1 MSDVDKETVDKE
13 TVDKE
18 VAVKK
23 PRKAAVPRAARV
35 PKTSELGSL
44 PDSVASVTSVTLEAP
59 VSTAPSIE
67 TNEQAAPKRKPRGR
81 TVGLDIIEPNNIEP
95 NNVEPNIIEGNI
107 SAVPLQAEAS
117 LDAQAPKVMADLGDA
132 TQPRAPRNAN
142 RRGGRGGRGQGRNA
156 RDDNRA
162 EGSRAPRVAA
172 DEIVDDDPLPVLDIK
187 APIGRNAA
195 DPDRSGRAPR
205 PRPRPLD
212 DDSSKLH
219 KVLADAG
226 LGSRREMEDLI
237 VQGRV
242 SVNNTPAHVG
252 QRLNPNDQVRVN
264 GKPIRRRAVHVPPR
278 VLLYHKPAGEMVSRD
293 DPNHRPL
300 VFDRLPRLQGARWV
314 AVGRLDFNT
323 EGLLV
328 FTTSGDLA
336 NKLMHPRYGW
346 DREYAVRILG
356 RLDEQAREKLMTG
369 VELEDGPAAFSHV
382 EELGGD
388 GSNCWYKVVINEGRN
403 REVRRMFEMVG
414 LMVSR
419 LCRVRFGP
427 IALPTALRRSRWVEL
442 AEGDMRLLNDAMR
455 TGSGAEGAE
464 SSAPAGP
471 KTPRSR
477 NGRKERGQ
485 PAATRPGNRGRTP
498 NPMYEGLPRDEDD
511 QPYDEND
518 PLEHQ
523 PPAYMMP
530 PVDKTPVWD
539 NDDGDDFEIPEDEW
553 QPRGANAHL
562 EGISK
567 VVKKRSDGVPGSAA
581 PGGNRGASRRPPG
594 AGGRPMR
601 TRPGQASR
609 AFTGPMD
616 TPRVDN
622 EMPVTPN
629 RNGGRGNGGGRNGA
643 GRNGGAGNRTG
654 NATGNRRPNGG
665 PRPFGSGNTAGAR
678 TDRGEGGAGGGNGGG
693 NSAGNVGNQRRSNN
707 GDSGNRSADANG
719 NRAAVTPRPQGGER
733 PPQQRPRR
741 RNNQRPRPDGV
752 NGSGPANGGNGAEP
766 AGE

>member
-1 MSDVDKETVDKE
+1 MNDVDQNAPANESAAANLESPPSPIGAKGDGAVEAK
-13 TVDKE
+13 
-18 VAVKK
+18 VKK
-23 PRKAAVPRAARV
+23 PRKTASPRV
-35 PKTSELGSL
+35 PKVSEASSAL
-44 PDSVASVTSVTLEAP
+44 DSSAAEVILQAP
-59 VSTAPSIE
+59 VQSGFIVDASAVTVQSSGTAELTDSTAASAESPAESI
-67 TNEQAAPKRKPRGR
+67 A
-81 TVGLDIIEPNNIEP
+81 
-95 NNVEPNIIEGNI
+95 
-107 SAVPLQAEAS
+107 
-117 LDAQAPKVMADLGDA
+117 
-132 TQPRAPRNAN
+132 APRNAG
-142 RRGGRGGRGQGRNA
+142 RRGARGGRGGVGRNGRGDA
-156 RDDNRA
+156 TPR
-162 EGSRAPRVAA
+162 EPRVAA
-172 DEIVDDDPLPVLDIK
+172 EEIIDDDPLPALDIN
-187 APIGRNAA
+187 AAIGRNAA

-205 PRPRPLD
+205 PRPRPID

-237 VQGRV
+237 LQGRV

-471 KTPRSR
+471 RTPRSR

-485 PAATRPGNRGRTP
+485 PAAPRPGNRGRAP
-498 NPMYEGLPRDEDD
+498 NPMYEGLARNDNE

-530 PVDKTPVWD
+530 PVDKTPSWD

-562 EGISK
+562 EGISRA
-567 VVKKRSDGVPGSAA
+567 VKKRADGVPGASA
-581 PGGNRGASRRPPG
+581 PGGNRGAPRRTG
-594 AGGRPMR
+594 SGGRPMR
-601 TRPGQASR
+601 TRPGQATR

-616 TPRVDN
+616 TPRVDT
-622 EMPVTPN
+622 EMPASTNP
-629 RNGGRGNGGGRNGA
+629 NGGRNSRNGNG
-643 GRNGGAGNRTG
+643 
-654 NATGNRRPNGG
+654 GNRRPNGG
-665 PRPFGSGNTAGAR
+665 PKPFGAGNTNGPRTGTVAGDNRNAGR
-678 TDRGEGGAGGGNGGG
+678 NRG
-693 NSAGNVGNQRRSNN
+693 GNVGNKRRV
-707 GDSGNRSADANG
+707 DSGDGTNGAADANG
-719 NRAAVTPRPQGGER
+719 NRAPAAPRPQVGDR
-733 PPQQRPRR
+733 PAQPRNRR
-741 RNNQRPRPDGV
+741 RSNQRPRPDGAGGS
-752 NGSGPANGGNGAEP
+752 NTGGFSAGGAGSGEP
-766 AGE
+766 TGE

>member
-1 MSDVDKETVDKE
+1 MSDVEKNELDKVET
-13 TVDKE
+13 
-18 VAVKK
+18 AVKK
-23 PRKAAVPRAARV
+23 TRKAASVRTPKAIKPDPTVDSAVAAV
-35 PKTSELGSL
+35 AAKAPAASSSEV
-44 PDSVASVTSVTLEAP
+44 DIVAP
-59 VSTAPSIE
+59 I
-67 TNEQAAPKRKPRGR
+67 APKRKPRAHAVVSDSIEAIAQKPQQQ
-81 TVGLDIIEPNNIEP
+81 TVTPEQGAINPDLANQTNAVVQSLRESSTQGADSPNALSSEAT
-95 NNVEPNIIEGNI
+95 
-107 SAVPLQAEAS
+107 SA
-117 LDAQAPKVMADLGDA
+117 DALTRDGVAGSGDA
-132 TQPRAPRNAN
+132 AAASTARNSS
-142 RRGGRGGRGQGRNA
+142 RRGGRGRGRNA
-156 RDDNRA
+156 RD
-162 EGSRAPRVAA
+162 EGGHAPRVVA
-172 DEIVDDDPLPVLDIK
+172 DEMVDDDPLPVLDIK

-195 DPDRSGRAPR
+195 DPDRNGRAPR

-237 VQGRV
+237 LQGRV

-369 VELEDGPAAFSHV
+369 VELEDGPAVFSHV

-403 REVRRMFEMVG
+403 REVRRMFEIVG

-442 AEGDMRLLNDAMR
+442 AEGDMRLLNDAML
-455 TGSGAEGAE
+455 TGSGAQGAE

-471 KTPRSR
+471 KVQRSR

-485 PAATRPGNRGRTP
+485 PAGPRPGNRGRTV
-498 NPMYEGLPRDEDD
+498 NPMYEGLPRDEDE

-530 PVDKTPVWD
+530 PVDKTPAWD

-562 EGISK
+562 EGISRA
-567 VVKKRSDGVPGSAA
+567 VKKRADGVPGAA
-581 PGGNRGASRRPPG
+581 VPGGNRGAARRSG
-594 AGGRPMR
+594 SGGRPMR
-601 TRPGQASR
+601 TRPGQANR

-622 EMPVTPN
+622 DMPPPSN
-629 RNGGRGNGGGRNGA
+629 RNAGRGNGARGNGTQRNGTQ
-643 GRNGGAGNRTG
+643 GNSGG
-654 NATGNRRPNGG
+654 GNRRPQGG
-665 PRPFGSGNTAGAR
+665 PKPFGVGNTAAVRTGANTGDGR
-678 TDRGEGGAGGGNGGG
+678 NSSGNG
-693 NSAGNVGNQRRSNN
+693 ANQRRSNN
-707 GDSGNRSADANG
+707 MDNGNRSADANG
-719 NRAAVTPRPQGGER
+719 NRAPVAPRPQGGER
-733 PPQQRPRR
+733 PPQPRNRR
-741 RNNQRPRPDGV
+741 RNNQRRRPDGV
-752 NGSGPANGGNGAEP
+752 AGTEP

>member
-1 MSDVDKETVDKE
+1 MRD
-13 TVDKE
+13 
-18 VAVKK
+18 AG
-23 PRKAAVPRAARV
+23 PR
-35 PKTSELGSL
+35 
-44 PDSVASVTSVTLEAP
+44 
-59 VSTAPSIE
+59 
-67 TNEQAAPKRKPRGR
+67 
-81 TVGLDIIEPNNIEP
+81 
-95 NNVEPNIIEGNI
+95 
-107 SAVPLQAEAS
+107 
-117 LDAQAPKVMADLGDA
+117 
-132 TQPRAPRNAN
+132 QPRAVVP
-142 RRGGRGGRGQGRNA
+142 
-156 RDDNRA
+156 
-162 EGSRAPRVAA
+162 EP
-172 DEIVDDDPLPVLDIK
+172 IDDDPLPPLDIQ
-187 APIGRNAA
+187 APIGRDAA
-195 DPDRSGRAPR
+195 DPGRNALNSAPNSARNSARS
-205 PRPRPLD
+205 RPRPLD

-237 VQGRV
+237 LQGRV

-346 DREYAVRILG
+346 DREYAVRVLG
-356 RLDEQAREKLMTG
+356 RIDDVAREKLMSG
-369 VELEDGPAAFSHV
+369 VELEDGPASFSHV

-464 SSAPAGP
+464 SSAPSGP
-471 KTPRSR
+471 RAPRSR

-485 PAATRPGNRGRTP
+485 PAGPRPNNRGRSP

-530 PVDKTPVWD
+530 PVDKTPSWD

-567 VVKKRSDGVPGSAA
+567 AVKKRADGA
-581 PGGNRGASRRPPG
+581 PGLGAPNGNRSANRGANSGSG
-594 AGGRPMR
+594 AGRRSGAGQRPIR
-601 TRPGQASR
+601 TRPGQGAR

-616 TPRVDN
+616 TPRVDSDA
-622 EMPVTPN
+622 PATTPN
-629 RNGGRGNGGGRNGA
+629 RTGGRGPSGGNRSPGGPRNDNNRNPNNRGSGA
-643 GRNGGAGNRTG
+643 KRRSGGNQTSNQTNTQAGNR
-654 NATGNRRPNGG
+654 
-665 PRPFGSGNTAGAR
+665 SVEI
-678 TDRGEGGAGGGNGGG
+678 D
-693 NSAGNVGNQRRSNN
+693 
-707 GDSGNRSADANG
+707 G
-719 NRAAVTPRPQGGER
+719 NRAPAAPRPQGGQR
-733 PPQQRPRR
+733 PPQQPNNRR
-741 RNNQRPRPDGV
+741 RNNQRRRPDGG
-752 NGSGPANGGNGAEP
+752 GSSGGGSVEP